1 MSQDKLKDPKTLGEA
16 LEVYKKF
23 GFKDSEITLNAIILV
38 RMHNKYLAELT
49 KEREARQKGAD
60 NVIALYHG
68 WNDMDISPHYSAQTI
83 ASIIADV
90 AGHAGIVIEGVN
102 EDMLEG
108 NEPNEGL

>member
-1 MSQDKLKDPKTLGEA
+1 MSQDIKRIRNSPHSSANDLRQCIDVL
-16 LEVYKKF
+16 
-23 GFKDSEITLNAIILV
+23 
-38 RMHNKYLAELT
+38 LAELT

-90 AGHAGIVIEGVN
+90 AAHAGIVIEGVN